1 MNFQE
6 LINKRQSVRKY
17 SDKAVEKEK
26 IKRCIEAARLAPSAS
41 NSQPWKLLIVDN
53 PELKNKVAKETCS
66 KLLKFNKFV
75 LESSVI
81 IVIVLEKAKVK
92 TRIGEKLKNKEW
104 RLIDIGIAAEHFCLQ
119 ATEEGLGTCMLGWY
133 NEKPI
138 KKLLNIPDNKPIG
151 LLISVGYPVK
161 DYKLRKKI
169 RKDIEQIV
177 SYNAY

>member
-75 LESSVI
+75 LEASVI

>member
-41 NSQPWKLLIVDN
+41 NSQPWKLLIIDN
-53 PELKNKVAKETCS
+53 PELKNKVAKETCG
-66 KLLKFNKFV
+66 KLIKFNKFV
-75 LESSVI
+75 LEAPVI

-92 TRIGEKLKNKEW
+92 TRIGEILKNKEW
-104 RLIDIGIAAEHFCLQ
+104 RLIDIGIAADHFCLQ

-138 KKLLNIPDNKPIG
+138 KKFLKIPDNKLIG
-151 LLISVGYPVK
+151 LLISVGYPEK

-169 RKDIEQIV
+169 RKDIEQVV

>member
-26 IKRCIEAARLAPSAS
+26 INRCIEAARLAPSAS

-75 LESSVI
+75 LEASVI

-133 NEKPI
+133 NENPI
-138 KKLLNIPDNKPIG
+138 KKLLNIPDNKSIG